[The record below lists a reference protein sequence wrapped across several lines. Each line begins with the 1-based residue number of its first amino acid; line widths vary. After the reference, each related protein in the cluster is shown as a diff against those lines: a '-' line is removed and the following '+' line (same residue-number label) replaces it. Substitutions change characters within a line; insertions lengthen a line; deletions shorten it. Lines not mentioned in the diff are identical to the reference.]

1 VKKVIV
7 LGLGMVLVIAGTASA
22 QQRQFV
28 VDSNGKEVGHVD
40 TPKEG
45 GRSFIYDSK
54 GKEVGHID
62 PPTASG
68 RQFIYNDKGQVG
80 YVDTPSKPKSPPKP
94 PTNVKEKK

>member
-1 VKKVIV
+1 MKKVIV
-7 LGLGMVLVIAGTASA
+7 LGMGLALVITGTASA
-22 QQRQFV
+22 QSERQFI

-45 GRSFIYDSK
+45 GRSFIYDSN

-68 RQFIYNDKGQVG
+68 RQFIYNEKGQVG
-80 YVDTPSKPKSPPKP
+80 YVDTPSKPKP
-94 PTNVKEKK
+94 PTGFKEKK